1 MKNERNFEKSIRDH
15 EEISIAYLY
24 GSTAK
29 DTIHKDSDIDIGLL
43 LNKEFESD
51 PLYTVK
57 IAREI
62 EKEVGSDREVDV
74 RILNDKPITFQHQVL
89 KNGRRIFSR
98 DEKTRIKFET
108 RVYDRYLDYKPFFE
122 QYNKIRRKRL
132 IA

>member
-1 MKNERNFEKSIRDH
+1 MKNERNFEKVIRDH

-24 GSTAK
+24 GSAAK
-29 DTIHKDSDIDIGLL
+29 DTVHKDSDIDIGLL
-43 LNKEFESD
+43 LNKGFKPD
-51 PLYTVK
+51 PLYTGK

-62 EKEVGSDREVDV
+62 EKEVGSEREVDV
-74 RILNDKPITFQHQVL
+74 RTLNDKPITFQHQVL